1 MENYNKKLFY
11 IPFNKGEAHYQKL
24 NLTNVTSKV
33 PRPIEAKDVMK
44 VGNLISTKKTTIEWQ
59 SVGRV
64 KLEMPKIISPSRW
77 RNIYKEDV
85 KKLYPTSQMW
95 WDIHEIHRMRLV
107 KYKKF
112 PEDEDNSID
121 VLEDLETIK

>member
-11 IPFNKGEAHYQKL
+11 IPFSKGEAHYKKL
-24 NLTNVTSKV
+24 NLTESTSKV

-44 VGNLISTKKTTIEWQ
+44 VGNLVSTKKTTIEWQ

-64 KLEMPKIISPSRW
+64 KIEMPKIITPSRW

-95 WDIHEIHRMRLV
+95 WDIHAIHRMDLV
-107 KYKKF
+107 RYKKF
-112 PEDEDNSID
+112 PEDDENSID
-121 VLEDLETIK
+121 VLEDLAEIK